1 MRKRHMYLPAALRKG
16 LERLRG
22 LRGRQLAC
30 VGAGLALGIASQA
43 SARSVLLNGNE
54 LSRNSRGQGA
64 AAYELTVEGVGE
76 EVLSMELELEER
88 AYTREEASEIYE
100 QILEELPGHIL
111 GENPSLREVCWDLNL
126 LSGLE
131 EYGVDFRWQSE
142 NPDRI
147 DSFGNVNTEGLP
159 EQGEETA
166 LRLRM
171 TDGAWPQEFVIPLC
185 VKPPIAED
193 GKMREQEFLA
203 FVQEEEERQ
212 RTEETFK
219 LPDSFEGRALT
230 YGEPA
235 ESSFWPLAL
244 LGISAALLLELKERR
259 DQESRRD
266 ARKRQLL
273 LDYSEVLSRLIIFLG
288 AGMSIRTAW
297 DRIGEDYARGR
308 KEGRLPERYA
318 YEEMCTASSQM
329 RTGIPEGKAF
339 ADFGR
344 RCGIPQY
351 IKLGGLLEQNR
362 KNGSKNLRDVLKLE
376 MADAFELRKHQ
387 ARRLGEE
394 AGTKLLAPLFMLL
407 TVVMVM
413 IAVPALMEF

>member
-1 MRKRHMYLPAALRKG
+1 M
-16 LERLRG
+16 
-22 LRGRQLAC
+22 
-30 VGAGLALGIASQA
+30 
-43 SARSVLLNGNE
+43 
-54 LSRNSRGQGA
+54 
-64 AAYELTVEGVGE
+64 
-76 EVLSMELELEER
+76 
-88 AYTREEASEIYE
+88 
-100 QILEELPGHIL
+100 
-111 GENPSLREVCWDLNL
+111 
-126 LSGLE
+126 
-131 EYGVDFRWQSE
+131 
-142 NPDRI
+142 
-147 DSFGNVNTEGLP
+147 
-159 EQGEETA
+159 
-166 LRLRM
+166 
-171 TDGAWPQEFVIPLC
+171 
-185 VKPPIAED
+185 
-193 GKMREQEFLA
+193 
-203 FVQEEEERQ
+203 
-212 RTEETFK
+212 
-219 LPDSFEGRALT
+219 T

-308 KEGRLPERYA
+308 KEGRLPERHA